1 MAERSRV
8 GGGLPELWGE
18 LVAEPELWAS
28 EPMDGVGEEEEGKVP
43 ELETEGSRWATN
55 EA

>member
-1 MAERSRV
+1 MGDCQSC
-8 GGGLPELWGE
+8 GGSLWRK
-18 LVAEPELWAS
+18 PELWAS

-43 ELETEGSRWATN
+43 ELETEGSRWAAN